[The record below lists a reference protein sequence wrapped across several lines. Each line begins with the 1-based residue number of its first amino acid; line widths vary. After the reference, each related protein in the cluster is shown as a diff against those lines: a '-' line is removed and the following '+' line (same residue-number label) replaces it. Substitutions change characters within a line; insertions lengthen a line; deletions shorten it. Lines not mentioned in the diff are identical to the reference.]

1 MKRSA
6 KICILAGQLSKH
18 LFLLKVSSSSTSTFE
33 FWLDKFF
40 SCFSP
45 ESSFEPSFNSVAS
58 TSSTGQRH
66 CRADLGRGMRPLSAS
81 RSSFF
86 PCATVNLFFC
96 MFHLLSDLLASLLFL
111 QQESRSQGEVQR
123 KRTRVANCLKI
134 ANTPR
139 THFYPLRHS
148 EITCC
153 STRQE

>member
-18 LFLLKVSSSSTSTFE
+18 LFLLKVSSSSTLTFE

-40 SCFSP
+40 SCSSP

-123 KRTRVANCLKI
+123 KRTRVANCWKI
-134 ANTPR
+134 APHTFLSSV
-139 THFYPLRHS
+139 TL
-148 EITCC
+148 
-153 STRQE
+153 